1 MKKMND
7 VEKKVEQLY
16 KKRRQVNSF
25 TMPVEIKR
33 NTIRTFM
40 MTQPQHL
47 SPLILGMLYPL

>member
-47 SPLILGMLYPL
+47 SPLILGMIYPL

>member
-1 MKKMND
+1 MND
-7 VEKKVEQLY
+7 IEKKVEQLY
-16 KKRRQVNSF
+16 KKRRQTNSLS
-25 TMPVEIKR
+25 MPVEIKR